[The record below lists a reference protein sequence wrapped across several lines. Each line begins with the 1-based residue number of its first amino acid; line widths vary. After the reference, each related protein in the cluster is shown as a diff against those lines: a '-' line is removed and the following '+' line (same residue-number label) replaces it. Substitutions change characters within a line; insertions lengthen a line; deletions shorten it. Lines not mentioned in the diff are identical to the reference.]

1 MNFLGLLFKR
11 SKWFYALLVFISI
24 INGFLHITILY
35 FLNQFVSQR
44 PINGFFGGYDYI
56 FYGAIILLSL
66 ILNRAFQKYL
76 IHITRDV
83 AFDFETTILKKIKTA
98 KYESFTELG
107 KERVFTA
114 IGDAR
119 SLGSIPA
126 FVMGV
131 INALIILTGSFT
143 YLSWTSTKGT
153 LILMGAMVVL
163 LIIYL
168 IRNQKIEK
176 ELNILRDLQDRY
188 YQYLS
193 DLLYGYKEIK
203 MDRARNDNIFSKYII
218 KNREEGKQ
226 ISISTSVQYM
236 NNELIGAY
244 SWYVI
249 MGLILFVLPRA
260 LNVGPGDLSIFVV
273 TILFMMGPIATLIS
287 IFPTYTGVKIAIDR
301 LKKFNT
307 LLDHKLIAQNESSTG
322 AGVAFE
328 SLEMKDIV
336 FKYKSDSN
344 DNPFQFGPVNFRIDR
359 GEIVF
364 VVGGNGSGK
373 STFANLLIGLYDA
386 HDGDILLNEHIAVEG
401 EMMKD
406 YVSVI
411 FSDIHLFSENYDG
424 HVLEEIMPRLEYL
437 IRLMRLEDVVKI
449 RDEKAFIEPN
459 LSKGQR
465 KRLALI
471 YALLENKPLLVI
483 DEWAAE
489 QDPEFRLY
497 FYEVLLGELRKEGK
511 TIIAITH
518 DDKYFH
524 VADRV
529 VKFDYGSLV
538 PYDELLTPIAIDE

>member
-1 MNFLGLLFKR
+1 MNFLELLFKR
-11 SKWFYALLVFISI
+11 SKWFYALLIIISL

-44 PINGFFGGYDYI
+44 PINGFFGGYDYV

-66 ILNRAFQKYL
+66 ILNRAFQRYL
-76 IHITRDV
+76 INITRDV
-83 AFDFETTILKKIKTA
+83 AFDFETTILNKIKTA

-126 FVMGV
+126 FIMGV
-131 INALIILTGSFT
+131 INAMIILTGSFT
-143 YLSWTSTKGT
+143 YLSWTSGKGT
-153 LILMGAMVVL
+153 LMLIGAMLVL
-163 LIIYL
+163 LVIYL
-168 IRNQKIEK
+168 VRNQKIEK
-176 ELNILRDLQDRY
+176 ELNVLRDLQDHY
-188 YQYLS
+188 FQYLD
-193 DLLYGYKEIK
+193 DLLHGYKEIK
-203 MDRARNDNIFSKYII
+203 MDRARNDNIFSRYII
-218 KNREEGKQ
+218 QNRDDAKR
-226 ISISTSVQYM
+226 ISISTSIQYM
-236 NNELIGAY
+236 NNELIGGY

-260 LNVGPGDLSIFVV
+260 LSIGPADLSIFVV
-273 TILFMMGPIATLIS
+273 TILFMMGPIGTLIS

-301 LKKFNT
+301 LKKFNK
-307 LLDHKLIAQNESSTG
+307 LLDHKLVAQNESPVE
-322 AGVAFE
+322 ALAEFD
-328 SLEMKDIV
+328 SLEMKDIT

-344 DNPFQFGPVNFRIDR
+344 DNPFQFGPVNFRIEK

-386 HDGDILLNEHIAVEG
+386 HEGEILLNEDRMVNG

-411 FSDIHLFSENYDG
+411 FSDIHLFTQNYDG
-424 HVLEEIMPRLEYL
+424 HVLEEIQPRLEYL
-437 IRLMRLEDVVKI
+437 IELMRLEEVVKI
-449 RDEKAFIEPN
+449 KDQHALIEPN

-497 FYEVLLGELRKEGK
+497 FYEVLLSEIRKEGK

-529 VKFDYGSLV
+529 VKFDYGSMV
-538 PYDELLTPIAIDE
+538 PYDEFLKSVAIEE